1 MNLVQTD
8 HLSKKIGNFQLNN
21 ISFALPP
28 GYICGLIGQNG
39 AGKTTLLHLLL
50 GLYQADKGSILIDG
64 MDYETNEKQIHDGIG
79 TVFVEDLLN
88 PSMTLMQNADW
99 YGKYYSHYSRECMQ
113 DYLSR
118 FHLEKERRYGRLS
131 KGEKLK
137 CQFAFALSH
146 DAKLLILDE
155 PAGNFDLDF
164 REQFFQILKAFI
176 RDGTRSVILATH
188 ITQDLDRMADF
199 IISMENGSQI
209 FAGEIE
215 ELRQSYRIVSGEAY
229 KIRLI
234 APERVIHLEENRY
247 GAKALIVHSGFG
259 RYDESLIVSCP
270 TIEELMYFYARRL
283 S

>member
-1 MNLVQTD
+1 M
-8 HLSKKIGNFQLNN
+8 
-21 ISFALPP
+21 
-28 GYICGLIGQNG
+28 
-39 AGKTTLLHLLL
+39 
-50 GLYQADKGSILIDG
+50 
-64 MDYETNEKQIHDGIG
+64 
-79 TVFVEDLLN
+79 
-88 PSMTLMQNADW
+88 
-99 YGKYYSHYSRECMQ
+99 
-113 DYLSR
+113 
-118 FHLEKERRYGRLS
+118 
-131 KGEKLK
+131 
-137 CQFAFALSH
+137 
-146 DAKLLILDE
+146 DE

-199 IISMENGSQI
+199 IIYMENGSQI